1 MRPIAVKN
9 RDMGSESRFLPIP
22 PAFDAP
28 VKGGG
33 FPSEYCYAV
42 WHRKTRI
49 MWLPDCEKFL
59 ICSFVLTEFTKIT
72 YTHTHTDTA
81 WWHMPRLCTELC
93 GKNTLSISIWVVN
106 MQGDHSPDNVKFPD
120 DSQHSSAAL
129 LCGTLHVKCYSYH
142 ARQWWG

>member
-72 YTHTHTDTA
+72 YTHTHTHRHRMMA
-81 WWHMPRLCTELC
+81 YAALMHRIVWQKYSIYQYLGGKYARWPLSRQCEIPRR
-93 GKNTLSISIWVVN
+93 
-106 MQGDHSPDNVKFPD
+106 F
-120 DSQHSSAAL
+120 AAL